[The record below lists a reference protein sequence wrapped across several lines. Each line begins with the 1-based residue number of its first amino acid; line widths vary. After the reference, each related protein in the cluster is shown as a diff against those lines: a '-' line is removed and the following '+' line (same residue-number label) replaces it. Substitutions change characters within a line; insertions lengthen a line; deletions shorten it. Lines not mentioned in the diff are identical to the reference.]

1 MQESRYGNYDQGNL
15 DASTLTTA
23 RNNHVSQNNSQSP
36 RPIDPP
42 KHLKSNVLNDDHQ
55 LPNDTEGSIGEF
67 AKQIKA
73 NDDSTNLVSQN
84 LGSMPRV

>member
-1 MQESRYGNYDQGNL
+1 MTKNFE
-15 DASTLTTA
+15 
-23 RNNHVSQNNSQSP
+23 VSVMVFTDVEGLY
-36 RPIDPP
+36 R

-55 LPNDTEGSIGEF
+55 IPNYTEGSIGEF